1 MLTDK
6 KMNKLS
12 ILELKALRNQ
22 LKELEAKISQ
32 IEPIF
37 KVTPNELAQIYYHL
51 EKFQTEV
58 EKELELANY

>member
-1 MLTDK
+1 
-6 KMNKLS
+6 MNKLS
-12 ILELKALRNQ
+12 ILELEALRNQ

-37 KVTPNELAQIYYHL
+37 KVTPHELAKIYYHL